1 MNAIELSGVNKT
13 FGRVTALR
21 DLNLSVRAG
30 ELTALLGPNG
40 AGKTTAINLM
50 LGWRRPARVRC
61 ACWAATHAMTWCAP
75 GSDRCRRRV
84 RCRPR

>member
-30 ELTALLGPNG
+30 ELTALQIGR
-40 AGKTTAINLM
+40 AH
-50 LGWRRPARVRC
+50 V
-61 ACWAATHAMTWCAP
+61 
-75 GSDRCRRRV
+75 
-84 RCRPR
+84 